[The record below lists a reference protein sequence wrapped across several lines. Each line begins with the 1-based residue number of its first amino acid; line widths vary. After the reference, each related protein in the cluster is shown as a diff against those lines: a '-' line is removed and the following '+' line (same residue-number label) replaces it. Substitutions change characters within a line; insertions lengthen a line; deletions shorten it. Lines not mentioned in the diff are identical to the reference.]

1 MNEKIQK
8 DILDIHVK
16 RKLDTIPDI
25 SIGFSSSLFMMFGL
39 PTHRIKDPSGQPGMY
54 YEKTTPLCKLTITRN
69 KDFELPFGCYA
80 RMNQIFIDTEVKTKK
95 TNVIDI
101 GQTWNEYIRRI
112 GYKEG
117 GANKGVLEQLKNF
130 VTCSIQITPAIAQK
144 NRITGIQTFVSKAY
158 DIHFDVKN
166 PSQLSLV
173 KGQIILS
180 EDYAQFIQ
188 NHSVPLDMDIVRAF
202 NRNPLALDFYRYLA
216 YRNNELSKEFSIPDH
231 MLFDQLGST
240 GSSNLR
246 VIRARLKNILT
257 HIKILWNVRASFEDQ
272 CFILKPSPSAVPKKS
287 SLINFK

>member
-8 DILDIHVK
+8 DLLDIHVK

-39 PTHRIKDPSGQPGMY
+39 PTHRVKDPSGHPGMY
-54 YEKTTPLCKLTITRN
+54 YEKVTPLCKLTITRN

-130 VTCSIQITPAIAQK
+130 VTCSIQITPSVAQV

-231 MLFDQLGST
+231 MLFDQLGIT

-246 VIRARLKNILT
+246 VSRARLKNILT
-257 HIKILWNVRASFEDQ
+257 HIKMLWNVRASFEDQ
-272 CFILKPSPSAVPKKS
+272 NFILKPSPSAVPKKS
-287 SLINFK
+287 TLIKL